1 MLFQVDV
8 EKRSTYF
15 RLLFAIFSLCM
26 AVFVFRVY
34 AVGIAK
40 YRFANARDSYG
51 NWIKVWSGYL
61 T

>member
-1 MLFQVDV
+1 MFHVDE
-8 EKRSTYF
+8 EKRSTYL

-51 NWIKVWSGYL
+51 NWIKV
-61 T
+61 